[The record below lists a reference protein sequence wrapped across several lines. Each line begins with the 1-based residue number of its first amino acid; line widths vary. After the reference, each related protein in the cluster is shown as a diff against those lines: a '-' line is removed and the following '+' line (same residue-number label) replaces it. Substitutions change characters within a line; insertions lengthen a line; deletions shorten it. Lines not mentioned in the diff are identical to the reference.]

1 MCRGRE
7 ALRGALPSASRPMA
21 MSEMRNRPPGPR
33 PDPPRE
39 PLPPGERRRRIRELW
54 IGILLAVAMG
64 LLLLLPP
71 ISGITQ
77 GVADSGLFLFLNA
90 ITVIL
95 ILIFGFLVTRNFWK
109 LVGER
114 RRGILGSHLNLKF
127 VAAFVLITLVTTSGL
142 FIVSAFFITNSI
154 DKWFSVQVDRA
165 LEESGEVAESYY
177 EATAQN
183 ALFYGSRIAGLIT
196 EQRLMRE
203 GHLQDLEALIQSR
216 QRDYNLGVVEVF
228 SATGEELVS
237 AINPDIPSANF
248 ARHDSE
254 FVSAAIDGGASWRV
268 DEVGS
273 GDVIRAAVPIDS
285 SFKPGEPVGAV
296 VVNVLI
302 PFSQARKVAGIRST
316 LDEYRHLQPT
326 AGHIRGAYLLELL
339 LAFSVVLVLALWMG
353 FRLAKGVT
361 GPIRALAEG
370 TAEVA
375 RGNLDVRVQATTDDE
390 VGFLVQ
396 SFNQMTADL
405 REARTG
411 LERQATEL
419 ERRRR
424 YMEIVLGNIGA
435 GVVSVDPDR
444 RISTINPSAQRYLG
458 IPAGTGLLGQRLV
471 DVTNRPELLE
481 LIEELSSQLRPG
493 LRETIRR
500 QVQVPLSDDV
510 ATLFVTLTIMHDE
523 AGDPLGTVVVFDDYS
538 QLVKVQRMAAWREVA
553 RRIAHEIKNPLTPIQ
568 LSAQRIRR
576 RFGERFA
583 DDPVESKVF
592 DECVETITSQ
602 VESLKILVDEF
613 SNFAR
618 LPTATPTPDDLN
630 RIVSEAVSSY
640 AGTEKVRFD
649 TDLDP
654 GLPTV
659 EVDRD
664 QMRRVLTNLIDNA
677 VAAVRRDDAGGRVEL
692 RSLFDPALQTV
703 RLEVADDGDGI
714 PQEDR
719 RRVFEPYFSTT
730 EKGTGLGLAI
740 VSRIVADHRG
750 YIRVQDNE
758 PRGTRFV
765 IELPLPRLETER
777 AEAATAAV
785 ATGARASR

>member
-1 MCRGRE
+1 
-7 ALRGALPSASRPMA
+7 
-21 MSEMRNRPPGPR
+21 
-33 PDPPRE
+33 
-39 PLPPGERRRRIRELW
+39 
-54 IGILLAVAMG
+54 
-64 LLLLLPP
+64 
-71 ISGITQ
+71 
-77 GVADSGLFLFLNA
+77 
-90 ITVIL
+90 
-95 ILIFGFLVTRNFWK
+95 
-109 LVGER
+109 
-114 RRGILGSHLNLKF
+114 
-127 VAAFVLITLVTTSGL
+127 
-142 FIVSAFFITNSI
+142 
-154 DKWFSVQVDRA
+154 
-165 LEESGEVAESYY
+165 
-177 EATAQN
+177 
-183 ALFYGSRIAGLIT
+183 
-196 EQRLMRE
+196 
-203 GHLQDLEALIQSR
+203 
-216 QRDYNLGVVEVF
+216 
-228 SATGEELVS
+228 
-237 AINPDIPSANF
+237 
-248 ARHDSE
+248 
-254 FVSAAIDGGASWRV
+254 
-268 DEVGS
+268 
-273 GDVIRAAVPIDS
+273 
-285 SFKPGEPVGAV
+285 
-296 VVNVLI
+296 
-302 PFSQARKVAGIRST
+302 
-316 LDEYRHLQPT
+316 
-326 AGHIRGAYLLELL
+326 
-339 LAFSVVLVLALWMG
+339 
-353 FRLAKGVT
+353 
-361 GPIRALAEG
+361 
-370 TAEVA
+370 
-375 RGNLDVRVQATTDDE
+375 
-390 VGFLVQ
+390 
-396 SFNQMTADL
+396 
-405 REARTG
+405 
-411 LERQATEL
+411 
-419 ERRRR
+419 
-424 YMEIVLGNIGA
+424 
-435 GVVSVDPDR
+435 
-444 RISTINPSAQRYLG
+444 
-458 IPAGTGLLGQRLV
+458 
-471 DVTNRPELLE
+471 
-481 LIEELSSQLRPG
+481 
-493 LRETIRR
+493 
-500 QVQVPLSDDV
+500 
-510 ATLFVTLTIMHDE
+510 
-523 AGDPLGTVVVFDDYS
+523 VVVFDDYS